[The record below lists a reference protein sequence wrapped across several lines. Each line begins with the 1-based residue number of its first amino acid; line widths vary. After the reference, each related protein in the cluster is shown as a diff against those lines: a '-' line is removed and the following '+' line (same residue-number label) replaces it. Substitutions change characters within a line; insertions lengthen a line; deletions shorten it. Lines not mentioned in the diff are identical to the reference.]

1 MGFNRPKCSMLLIL
15 LVVAAQAGC
24 SRRTEPKNQTAETAA
39 QRIPDQESWN
49 STLITT
55 DMGRITA
62 KIWYGHMRKFNDQDV
77 YEFDQNIKVEI
88 FNKKGRRTSW
98 ITADRGRLFE
108 ARKFMEAIGHV
119 VAHSDSADI
128 TLFTERLQ
136 WDDKRKKIVSNDFV
150 TLATAQDTLYGV
162 GFESE
167 ADLTRWVIKN
177 PRGVSSRPVDLNL
190 EKQPQGKKKT
200 RPGPPGKRE

>member
-1 MGFNRPKCSMLLIL
+1 MLFAACIL
-15 LVVAAQAGC
+15 AVVWIGC
-24 SRRTEPKNQTAETAA
+24 SRHGEPQSQQAGTAE

-77 YEFDQNIKVEI
+77 YEFDQNIRVEI
-88 FNKKGRRTSW
+88 FNKKGQRTSW
-98 ITADRGRLFE
+98 ITAERGRLFE
-108 ARKFMEAIGHV
+108 AKKFMEAIGHV

-136 WDDKRKKIVSNDFV
+136 WDDKNKKIVSNEFV
-150 TLATAQDTLYGV
+150 TLATEQDTLYGV

-177 PRGVSSRPVDLNL
+177 PRGVSRRPVDLEF
-190 EKQPQGKKKT
+190 EKKRQKKKA
-200 RPGPPGKRE
+200 RPAPEKRK